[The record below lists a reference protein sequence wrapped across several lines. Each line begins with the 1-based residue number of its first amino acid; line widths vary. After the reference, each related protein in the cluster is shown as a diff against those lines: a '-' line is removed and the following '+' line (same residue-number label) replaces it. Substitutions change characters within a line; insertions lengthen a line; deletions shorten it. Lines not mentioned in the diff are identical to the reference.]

1 VSLPLS
7 TTAPP
12 PHALHILTPCAERSP

>member
-7 TTAPP
+7 TTAP